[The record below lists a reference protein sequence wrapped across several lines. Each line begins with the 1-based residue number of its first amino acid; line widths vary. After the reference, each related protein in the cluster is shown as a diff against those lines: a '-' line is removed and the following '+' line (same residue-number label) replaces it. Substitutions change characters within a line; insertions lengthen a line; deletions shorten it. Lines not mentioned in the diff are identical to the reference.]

1 MTNTTFYTLED
12 VRIEATLWC
21 AKIGLGSD
29 TTPVDRCE
37 RGMQSS
43 RHEWNKRTLTA
54 DEAYEISLGDVLFA
68 TPSALLYAE
77 ISIDAT
83 YTPWVLPY
91 NLNKE
96 IRFYSRPERKRGN
109 RVATQT
115 VGVERRIK
123 KEFWKS
129 GITGAGPRPC
139 SRISHSACVSVAPN
153 RDQSGRRG
161 SGSNGTKSA
170 IDGVDRE
177 PAIQPLRSSGV
188 TASSATTFCSSPF
201 MRGF

>member
-43 RHEWNKRTLTA
+43 RHEWNKRTLTS

-139 SRISHSACVSVAPN
+139 SRISHSACVSVA
-153 RDQSGRRG
+153 RIRVQSGR
-161 SGSNGTKSA
+161 
-170 IDGVDRE
+170 
-177 PAIQPLRSSGV
+177 LW
-188 TASSATTFCSSPF
+188 
-201 MRGF
+201 